1 MNFTAGEITL
11 LLASYA
17 LGCCCAGY
25 YLVRFRSGQD
35 IREHGSGSAGATN
48 VARELGVAGFALT
61 FVVDLAKG
69 ALAVWS
75 ATYFGLEP
83 DKAVLA
89 MLAVVGG
96 HIWPAQ
102 LRFHG
107 GKGIATAIGAILV
120 FDYRLALGV
129 FLLSG
134 LLFALSRRLALAGL
148 AAVAVSPVVMAV
160 LGRTRGA
167 IAGMTALAAMIL
179 IAHRTNIRRT
189 LGEIRSGS
197 APKRNQAP
205 GL

>member
-1 MNFTAGEITL
+1 
-11 LLASYA
+11 
-17 LGCCCAGY
+17 
-25 YLVRFRSGQD
+25 
-35 IREHGSGSAGATN
+35 
-48 VARELGVAGFALT
+48 
-61 FVVDLAKG
+61 
-69 ALAVWS
+69 
-75 ATYFGLEP
+75 
-83 DKAVLA
+83 
-89 MLAVVGG
+89 
-96 HIWPAQ
+96 
-102 LRFHG
+102 
-107 GKGIATAIGAILV
+107 
-120 FDYRLALGV
+120 LGV